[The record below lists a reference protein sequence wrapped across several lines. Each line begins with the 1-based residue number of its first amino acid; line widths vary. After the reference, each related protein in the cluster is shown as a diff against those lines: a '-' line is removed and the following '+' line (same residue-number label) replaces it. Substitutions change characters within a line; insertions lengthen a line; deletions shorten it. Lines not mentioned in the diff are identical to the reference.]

1 MRKIKNGLFC
11 LLALVCLAAVV
22 YLFNGQDNT
31 PAPKSTVLYDVIRV
45 IDGDTFVVDLDG
57 TEERVRLIGVD
68 APESVHPDQSKNV
81 PEGKT
86 ASAYMKTLLAG
97 KQIALEFDIQK
108 RDKYG
113 RLLAYAYLDGNMVN
127 LLLLESGNARL
138 ATYPPNIKHVDRLR
152 KAQEQAQKE
161 KIGLWG

>member
-1 MRKIKNGLFC
+1 MKKIKNGLSC
-11 LLALVCLAAVV
+11 MLALVCLATVV
-22 YLFNGQDNT
+22 YLFNGQNNM
-31 PAPKSTVLYDVIRV
+31 PPQKSTVLYDVIRV

-86 ASAYMKTLLAG
+86 ASAYMNDLLAG
-97 KQIALEFDIQK
+97 KKIALEFDIQE

-138 ATYPPNIKHVDRLR
+138 ATYPPNVKYVDRFR